1 MTLITLLIVLTI
13 ERVAATGQLWQFE
26 FYYDKMKSVMVNHLG
41 RPQWLQNE
49 VGRWLWIL
57 LPVLVILFLSNAL
70 DWLLFEFVFEVLVLL
85 ICIGCVKQRKLYK
98 SFLNAANRG
107 DEEACVLYAAQ
118 LQGIEVVA
126 DDEQAPDEQ
135 TTDDAQAVDDAQ
147 VTSQSAIESEP
158 QSAPEPENNKEP
170 AEPSEQPDPC
180 GCSSLG
186 QTLVW
191 FNFRYYCAVLFWFV
205 CLGPAG
211 AVLYCMVRESADDKD
226 DDVAQLFSS
235 KQLPR
240 VLHVLDWFPARVCC
254 AGYLLIGNFSRAAGV
269 WLGYLLDFTSPA
281 RTLVSEIAN
290 AAESVDAVDCSK
302 ITEPAC
308 MLKLAKRNILF
319 FLAMVALLTL
329 YGGIK

>member
-13 ERVAATGQLWQFE
+13 ERIAATGTLWQFD
-26 FYYDKMKSVMVNHLG
+26 FYYQKLKSVMLNHLG
-41 RPQWLQNE
+41 RPQWLESQI
-49 VGRWLWIL
+49 GRWVWIL

-70 DWLLFEFVFEVLVLL
+70 DWLLFEFVFDVLVLL

-107 DEEACVLYAAQ
+107 DNEACELYDAQ
-118 LQGIEVVA
+118 LRGL
-126 DDEQAPDEQ
+126 
-135 TTDDAQAVDDAQ
+135 
-147 VTSQSAIESEP
+147 EP
-158 QSAPEPENNKEP
+158 QEPQAEP
-170 AEPSEQPDPC
+170 QQEPSEEVQGAAQQDEAVATDVTDEAVQLAETQDAQPVDIEDQRAADPC
-180 GCSSLG
+180 GYASLG

-211 AVLYCMVRESADDKD
+211 AVLYCMVRESADDSD
-226 DDVAQLFSS
+226 HSISELFSEN
-235 KQLPR
+235 QLNKT
-240 VLHVLDWFPARVCC
+240 LHILDWLPARVCT
-254 AGYLLIGNFSRAAGV
+254 AGYLLIGDFTKSAGI
-269 WLGYLLDFTSPA
+269 WLSYLLDFTSSA
-281 RTLVSEIAN
+281 KSLVSKIAN
-290 AAESVDAVDCSK
+290 AAESIDVVDCSNT
-302 ITEPAC
+302 TEPAS